1 MKVRMGV
8 GAAPADVCG
17 TDSVMPSSPDRAR
30 LVGTAEIGEEFGVST
45 GTVTLWYNNRETTRF
60 PDAAGSKGRA
70 RQWEHGAVSD
80 WFAAKEKPRL
90 QAAGAAIAG
99 DPDEL
104 LNATQVAKALGYK
117 NANQITN
124 YLRNNPGCFP
134 ESDVVEELGTSE
146 RPWTR
151 KQWRRA
157 TVTGWAATRRGK
169 GNRRDLAR
177 EEVFPEV
184 SPDGDPDELLAAPA
198 AAALLGYKNTSSF
211 SSSLS
216 QGLLP
221 RLRETDGTLPAA
233 RGSRPA
239 WTRRR
244 ILEQAA
250 ERKSRPKST
259 PSPDG

>member
-1 MKVRMGV
+1 
-8 GAAPADVCG
+8 
-17 TDSVMPSSPDRAR
+17 MPPSPDRAR

-45 GTVTLWYNNRETTRF
+45 GTVTLWYNNRETTGF
-60 PDAAGSKGRA
+60 PDTAGSKGRA

-90 QAAGAAIAG
+90 QEAGAAIAG

-104 LNATQVAKALGYK
+104 LNATQVAKLLGYK

-124 YLRNNPGCFP
+124 YLRNNPGYFP
-134 ESDVVEELGTSE
+134 EPDVVEELGTPE

-151 KQWRRA
+151 KQWRRS
-157 TVTGWAATRRGK
+157 TVTEWAASRRGK

-177 EEVFPEV
+177 QEVLPEV
-184 SPDGDPDELLAAPA
+184 TLDGDPDELLAAPA

-244 ILEQAA
+244 ILDQAA
-250 ERKSRPKST
+250 ERSNRTRRTS
-259 PSPDG
+259 SPEG